1 MAHLAVVQEVDGR
14 TPLAAELVKADNK
27 AVRRKHKAARG
38 SHGCGSEQKVGSGE
52 SGKKSPR
59 YSAPLLAAFR

>member
-1 MAHLAVVQEVDGR
+1 MAHLAVVQVVGGR

-38 SHGCGSEQKVGSGE
+38 SHGCGKVSRKWGVA
-52 SGKKSPR
+52 SPR
-59 YSAPLLAAFR
+59 YSAPLLAALR